1 MISAISISVFVEP
14 RASPLHSPM
23 AMDAPYAKIS
33 SVDDGETHMDIQ
45 VSASFTGIRMHAVH
59 LELFREESGA
69 PEGDCVVV
77 TAFL

>member
-1 MISAISISVFVEP
+1 
-14 RASPLHSPM
+14 
-23 AMDAPYAKIS
+23 MDAPYAKIS